1 MSDEKPET
9 PIQVLTAALRE
20 VQPFA
25 TEDKIAL
32 DLTVHGPKL
41 VAAVRAI
48 VEAIC
53 EDRDQQWKD
62 AIDQRFPAA
71 QRERIVA
78 PGRRRIH

>member
-1 MSDEKPET
+1 MTDDKAET
-9 PIQVLTAALRE
+9 PLTVLLAALRD

-25 TEDKIAL
+25 TEDKLAL
-32 DLTVHGPKL
+32 DMTAYGPRL
-41 VAAVRAI
+41 AAAVRAI
-48 VEAIC
+48 VDVIS

-78 PGRRRIH
+78 PGPRRIH